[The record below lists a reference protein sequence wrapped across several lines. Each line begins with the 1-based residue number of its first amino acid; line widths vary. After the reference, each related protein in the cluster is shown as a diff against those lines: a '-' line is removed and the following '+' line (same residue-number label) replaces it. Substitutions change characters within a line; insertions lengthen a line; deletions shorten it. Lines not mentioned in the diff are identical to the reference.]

1 MYHAATGLRFLR
13 RGVWVSGLCIQVS
26 RCVAQQSRSQYC
38 QQARRKDEVLVV
50 VVTGFVLLPAFP
62 LLSRV
67 SPGCFLVAVGV
78 PHLTLGNLLVGL
90 YLDSG

>member
-1 MYHAATGLRFLR
+1 M
-13 RGVWVSGLCIQVS
+13 
-26 RCVAQQSRSQYC
+26 AQQSRSQYC

-50 VVTGFVLLPAFP
+50 AATGVVLLPAFP

-78 PHLTLGNLLVGL
+78 PHLTLGDLLVGM
-90 YLDSG
+90 YLDGG